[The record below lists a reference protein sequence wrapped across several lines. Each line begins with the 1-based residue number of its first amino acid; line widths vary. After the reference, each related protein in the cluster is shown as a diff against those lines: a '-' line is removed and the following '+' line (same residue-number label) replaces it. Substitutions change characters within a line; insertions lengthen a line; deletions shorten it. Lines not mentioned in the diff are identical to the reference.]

1 MQEKLIKR
9 NPCIGVCSTT
19 YGDDICKGCKRFRHE
34 VSSWTKYS
42 DEEKNIVNRRLEKF
56 KALILNDKF
65 SIVDQQKFELSLKE
79 KGIRYNK
86 ELDPICWII
95 DLLRTKTLTEIILSE
110 FGLEL
115 KSAYQNYSITQI
127 SDLVHKE
134 FLDFS
139 EAHYDRYIEL

>member
-1 MQEKLIKR
+1 MEEKLIKR
-9 NPCIGVCSTT
+9 NPCVGVCSTT

-42 DEEKNIVNRRLEKF
+42 DVEKNIVNRRLEKF

-95 DLLRTKTLTEIILSE
+95 DLLRTKTLTETILSE

>member
-1 MQEKLIKR
+1 METIFARGVKDLGMKSVHGLNTQMWRKISLIEDWK
-9 NPCIGVCSTT
+9 
-19 YGDDICKGCKRFRHE
+19 
-34 VSSWTKYS
+34 
-42 DEEKNIVNRRLEKF
+42 KF

-79 KGIRYNK
+79 KGIRHNK

-127 SDLVHKE
+127 SDLVNKE